1 MKGEGIKKK
10 RKLKKNVKIILYL
23 ILFLSFVILG
33 VNLILNS
40 FNIQDEKSINY
51 KEQSNLDYKVFLK
64 KNDFY
69 ENDYL
74 GKDMLYI
81 ANLIDN
87 IKINLNYNFDIDEN
101 SNIDFVYD
109 VIGKIVIADET
120 GKNSYFEKSY
130 VLQKEK
136 TLKMTDNN
144 HFNINDNIDIDY
156 NYYNNLANDFKM
168 SYGLN
173 PSSNLIVYF
182 RISKKD
188 SNNSENVILN
198 SSSLMSVTIPLSE
211 KSVNIK
217 MDYKDIDETS
227 KLISKSDIL
236 LENIISFVIGI
247 VLIVVSLVFM
257 IKFMRLLNLSG
268 KKKSVY
274 EKYINKLLREY
285 DRLIVETSTGPI
297 IDNKEIINIDKF
309 EELLDVR
316 DNLKLPIMHY
326 TIEENEEC
334 YFYINYENSIYLNI
348 INKDKFE
355 ESKKKEK

>member
-1 MKGEGIKKK
+1 MKGEGKIKK
-10 RKLKKNVKIILYL
+10 RKLKKSVKIIFYI
-23 ILFLSFVILG
+23 ILFIVFVVLG
-33 VNLILNS
+33 INLILKS
-40 FNIQDEKSINY
+40 FNIQSEKSINY
-51 KEQSNLDYKVFLK
+51 KEQSNLDYKVYLK

-69 ENDYL
+69 EEDYL

-87 IKINLNYNFDIDEN
+87 IKINLNYNFDIDEKTD
-101 SNIDFVYD
+101 IDFVYD
-109 VIGKIVIADET
+109 VIGKIVISDET

-136 TLKMTDNN
+136 TLKMSSNN
-144 HFNINDNIDIDY
+144 HYNINENIDIDY

-173 PSSNLIVYF
+173 PNSNLIVYF

-236 LENIISFVIGI
+236 LENIITLILGIILVI
-247 VLIVVSLVFM
+247 VSLIFM
-257 IKFMRLLNLSG
+257 IKSMRLLNLSG
-268 KKKSVY
+268 KKKSEY
-274 EKYINKLLREY
+274 EKYISKLLREY

-297 IDNKEIINIDKF
+297 MDNKEIIDIDKF

-326 TIEENEEC
+326 TIKENEEC
-334 YFYINYENSIYLNI
+334 CFYINYENSIYLNI
-348 INKDKFE
+348 INNKKLE